1 MSEAWTKHSTRETWA
16 AQTPVG
22 LVTVALRSAAGRQK
36 QWTALDV
43 QGRRIA
49 FGQTPEECMANA
61 TYHAE
66 RLAKTWEPS
75 R

>member
-1 MSEAWTKHSTRETWA
+1 
-16 AQTPVG
+16 
-22 LVTVALRSAAGRQK
+22 VTVALRSAAGRQK